1 MEDRHSRKMIAP
13 IVITV
18 LMVMYYVGFF
28 VTCIFYAD
36 AGSAETAVWTC
47 ADFTYGGLYFC
58 PGGKNQRD
66 KERRRG

>member
-18 LMVMYYVGFF
+18 LMVMYYGLF
-28 VTCIFYAD
+28 CDLYFYAD